1 MGLNHDVAIKKTRM
15 AYLKQID
22 FILKGKPTCTP
33 HWNDLALGNN
43 VNNMPHRDL
52 DQLGAEVNLSLDL
65 A

>member
-1 MGLNHDVAIKKTRM
+1 M

-22 FILKGKPTCTP
+22 FILKGKPTCAP
-33 HWNDLALGNN
+33 HQNDLALGNY

-52 DQLGAEVNLSLDL
+52 DRLGAEVNLSLDL